1 MAFMRRHGS
10 PQTLERVR
18 RTAVSLHRQGV
29 HPQQI
34 AAALNRHVR
43 TVYRWL
49 AAARDRGA
57 EAVAARLHP
66 GPSSKLCLAQRK
78 RLAEQLLEGA
88 MAHGFS
94 TDLWTAP
101 RVQRLIRER
110 YGVEYHVNYIPTL
123 LKALNF
129 TRHKP
134 EHRARERN
142 EAEIEHWLQC
152 DWPRIKKKR
161 TGRAR

>member
-1 MAFMRRHGS
+1 MRRHGS

-18 RTAVSLHRQGV
+18 RAAVLLRMQGV
-29 HPQQI
+29 HPRQI
-34 AAALNRHVR
+34 AAALNCHVR
-43 TVYRWL
+43 TVYYWL
-49 AAARDRGA
+49 AVARDRGI
-57 EAVAARLHP
+57 EGLAARLPP
-66 GPSSKLCLAQRK
+66 GAPLKLSVAQREH
-78 RLAEQLLEGA
+78 LAEELLRGA

-110 YGVEYHVNYIPTL
+110 FGVEYHVNYIPTL

-129 TRHKP
+129 TPQKP
-134 EHRARERN
+134 ERRARERN

>member
-1 MAFMRRHGS
+1 
-10 PQTLERVR
+10 
-18 RTAVSLHRQGV
+18 V

-34 AAALNRHVR
+34 AAALNCHVR
-43 TVYRWL
+43 TVYHWL
-49 AAARDRGA
+49 AVVRDHGV
-57 EAVAARLHP
+57 EALAARLHP
-66 GPSSKLCLAQRK
+66 GPPLKLSVAQREH
-78 RLAEQLLEGA
+78 LAEQLLRGA

-101 RVQRLIRER
+101 RVQRLIREQ

-129 TRHKP
+129 TPHKP

-142 EAEIEHWLQC
+142 EDEIEHWLDG
-152 DWPRIKKKR
+152 DWPRVKKKR
-161 TGRAR
+161 GDKAR

>member
-1 MAFMRRHGS
+1 MRRQGS

-18 RTAVSLHRQGV
+18 RTAVSLRTQGV
-29 HPQQI
+29 HPRQI
-34 AAALNRHVR
+34 ATALNRHVR
-43 TVYRWL
+43 TVYYWL
-49 AAARDRGA
+49 AAARDHGVDA
-57 EAVAARLHP
+57 LAARLP
-66 GPSSKLCLAQRK
+66 RGAPLKLSVAQRED
-78 RLAEQLLEGA
+78 LAEQLLEGA
-88 MAHGFS
+88 TAHGFS

-129 TRHKP
+129 TPHKP

-142 EAEIEHWLQC
+142 EVDIVHWLQC

>member
-1 MAFMRRHGS
+1 MRQHGS

-29 HPQQI
+29 HRRQI

-43 TVYRWL
+43 TISRWL
-49 AAARDRGA
+49 AAVRDHSV
-57 EAVAARLHP
+57 EALAARPHP
-66 GPSSKLCLAQRK
+66 GAPSKLSLDQRR
-78 RLAEQLLEGA
+78 RLAEQLLKGA

-123 LKALNF
+123 LKALQF

-142 EAEIEHWLQC
+142 EAEIEHWVQC

>member
-1 MAFMRRHGS
+1 MRRQGS
-10 PQTLERVR
+10 PETLERVR
-18 RTAVSLHRQGV
+18 RTAVALWRQGV

-43 TVYRWL
+43 TVYLWL
-49 AAARDRGA
+49 ATARKHGEAQLAARWPSGA
-57 EAVAARLHP
+57 PL
-66 GPSSKLCLAQRK
+66 KLSIQQRE
-78 RLAEQLLEGA
+78 LLFEQLLQGA

-101 RVQRLIRER
+101 RVQLLIRQQ
-110 YGVEYHVNYIPTL
+110 YGVGYHLHYIPTL
-123 LKALNF
+123 LRSLNF
-129 TRHKP
+129 TPQKP

-142 EAEIEHWLQC
+142 AAEIEHWQQC